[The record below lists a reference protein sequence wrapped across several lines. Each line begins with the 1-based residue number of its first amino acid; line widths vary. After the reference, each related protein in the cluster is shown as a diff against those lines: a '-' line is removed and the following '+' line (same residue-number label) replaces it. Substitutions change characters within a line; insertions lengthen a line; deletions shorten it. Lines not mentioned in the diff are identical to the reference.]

1 MPRLMGVV
9 VELTEQARMPSQQ
22 TISPYHHPPSSRSPL
37 YSNSLQVA
45 DRGSSAVED
54 EAREMAARRGRVRAR
69 QRRRAILH
77 SQRGPSQLLAFQSEF
92 ARLRVQRVPTLLFG
106 TDGLIRHDRCH

>member
-1 MPRLMGVV
+1 MVVVV
-9 VELTEQARMPSQQ
+9 VEGTGRPRIPSPTNHF
-22 TISPYHHPPSSRSPL
+22 TIPSPTVVPFTPVLRATH
-37 YSNSLQVA
+37 LQVA
-45 DRGSSAVED
+45 NRGSSAVED

-77 SQRGPSQLLAFQSEF
+77 SQRGPSQLLAFSSEF